1 MLKMTL
7 CATELKTKT
16 MNAHTH
22 TLVQYSE
29 GLVAN
34 KAHFFSK
41 DQCASG
47 HLSGCTFSV
56 VLFTSV

>member
-7 CATELKTKT
+7 CATELETKT

-34 KAHFFSK
+34 KAHFLSK
-41 DQCASG
+41 DQ
-47 HLSGCTFSV
+47 
-56 VLFTSV
+56 